1 MLSYII
7 RRLLHLV
14 PIILGVA
21 LVFFLIFNVIGGQE
35 KFLYNILPQKS
46 RTVEQ
51 IDLYRHRYGLDR
63 PAVVQYLDLVKQM
76 VTFDFG
82 RSEVRKMPVKT
93 LILRHVPNSA
103 KLTFPAFFLEITISL
118 ILASICAYF
127 RGSVFDRAITVLS
140 VLGMSIPVLVLILL
154 GQQILAY
161 RLGLFPISGWVKGF
175 GAIRYLILPW
185 FLWVL
190 VSIGYDIRFFRT
202 ALLEESHKDYVRT
215 ARAKGLDDKTIM
227 IRHIMRNAM
236 IPILT
241 YVVIQIPFL
250 LTGSILLER
259 FFSIP
264 GIGDLMVNSVFSYD
278 LPVLK
283 ATIMFFTIFFVG
295 FTLLTD
301 ILYAFVDPRVRL
313 N

>member
-1 MLSYII
+1 MINYLI

-35 KFLYNILPQKS
+35 KFLYNILPKKS

-51 IDLYRHRYGLDR
+51 IDFYKHKYGLDR
-63 PAVVQYLDLVKQM
+63 PMVVQYLDLVKQM

-82 RSEVRKMPVKT
+82 RSEVRKIPVKT
-93 LILRHVPNSA
+93 LLMRHVPNSA
-103 KLTFPAFFLEITISL
+103 KLTFPAFFFEISISL
-118 ILASICAYF
+118 ILASLCAFY
-127 RGSVFDRAITVLS
+127 RGSKFDRLITVLS
-140 VLGMSIPVLVLILL
+140 VLGMSISMLVLILL

-161 RLGLFPISGWVKGF
+161 KWGLFPISGWVKGI
-175 GAIRYLILPW
+175 GAIKYLILPW
-185 FLWVL
+185 ILWVL
-190 VSIGYDIRFFRT
+190 VSVGYDVRFFRT

-215 ARAKGLDDKTIM
+215 AKAKGLSDKSIM
-227 IRHIMRNAM
+227 FKHILRNAL

-250 LTGSILLER
+250 LMGSILLER

-264 GIGDLMVNSVFSYD
+264 GIGDLMVNAIFNYD

-283 ATIMFFTIFFVG
+283 ATIMFFTLFFVG
-295 FTLLTD
+295 FTLITD
-301 ILYAFVDPRVRL
+301 VLYALVDPRIRL
-313 N
+313 S